1 MKNEDKLNTT
11 ARPFVKVYY
20 QINPNK
26 EKPYR
31 VYERESLAGGW
42 RMVGDYKTPQE
53 AKESGLSRAVQVAEI
68 GAVIAPVEKGFF
80 SWFDAPSTDKSIPC
94 IYAKANRPG

>member
-20 QINPNK
+20 QINTDR

-31 VYERESLAGGW
+31 VYERESLTGGW
-42 RMVGDYKTPQE
+42 RVVGEYKTPQE
-53 AKESGLSRAVQVAEI
+53 AKESAMSRAVQVVEI
-68 GAVIAPVEKGFF
+68 GAVIAPIEKGFF
-80 SWFDAPSTDKSIPC
+80 SWFDAPSTDKSIRD
-94 IYAKANRPG
+94 IYAKANRLG